1 MVFRPFP
8 AHGRGGPRIREI
20 PLRMVLPNLITV
32 LAICAGLSGIRF
44 AFEARFETAVAM
56 VLFAAF
62 LDGIDGRLA
71 RMMKATSKF
80 GAQMDSLA
88 DIVNFGVAPALVLY
102 AFLLDRAGSP
112 GWIAALLFAIA
123 CGLRLARFNVLDED
137 YINRPAWQE
146 EYFVGVPAPAG
157 AVLVM
162 LPVYLAFIGVYE
174 PDRITSFIGAAFT
187 VLAAFLLVSRIPVYS
202 GKKLRVRRDRVMPLI
217 LAVALFVLLLFS
229 YPWHTLSAGVVAY
242 LIFLPLSA
250 RAYAKRTQV
259 EEAKAVEAETSVTA
273 EAASETKPDEI
284 SGP

>member
-1 MVFRPFP
+1 MGFKPFP
-8 AHGRGGPRIREI
+8 RHSSGGPRIREI
-20 PLRMVLPNLITV
+20 PLRMMLPNLVTV

-44 AFEARFETAVAM
+44 AFEARFEIAVAM

-102 AFLLDRAGSP
+102 AFLLDRAGSF

-137 YINRPAWQE
+137 LERPAWQA

-157 AVLVM
+157 AVLVL
-162 LPVYLAFIGVYE
+162 LPVYLAFVGVYE
-174 PDRITSFIGAAFT
+174 PDRITAFLATAFT
-187 VLAAFLLVSRIPVYS
+187 ILSAFLLVSRLPVYS
-202 GKKLRVRRDRVMPLI
+202 GKKLRVRRDWVLPLI
-217 LAVALFVLLLFS
+217 LAVAMFVLLFFN
-229 YPWHTLSAGVVAY
+229 YPWQTLSAGVVAY

-250 RAYAKRTQV
+250 RAYVKRAAI
-259 EEAKAVEAETSVTA
+259 EEAKIVEQKAEVA
-273 EAASETKPDEI
+273 EAGLPANSET
-284 SGP
+284 

>member
-1 MVFRPFP
+1 MAFKRFP
-8 AHGRGGPRIREI
+8 PHGSAGPRIREI

-32 LAICAGLSGIRF
+32 LAICAGLSGIRL
-44 AFEARFETAVAM
+44 AFEARFETAVVM

-71 RMMKATSKF
+71 RLMKATSKF

-112 GWIAALLFAIA
+112 GWIAALLFAVA

-137 YINRPAWQE
+137 VDQPAWQE

-162 LPVYLAFIGVYE
+162 LPIYLAFIGVYE
-174 PDRITSFIGAAFT
+174 PDRVTAFAASGFT
-187 VLAAFLLVSRIPVYS
+187 VLVAFLLVSRLPVYS
-202 GKKLRVRRDRVMPLI
+202 GKKLRVRRDRVMPLL
-217 LAVALFVLLLFS
+217 LAVALVLLLLFS
-229 YPWHTLSAGVVAY
+229 YPWQTLSAGIIVY
-242 LIFLPLSA
+242 LLVLPLSA
-250 RAYAKRTQV
+250 RAYAKREQLEAAKMAEAMNSAPSEPVV
-259 EEAKAVEAETSVTA
+259 EE
-273 EAASETKPDEI
+273 KPAGD
-284 SGP
+284 PQP